1 MDTQAVAGAGAV
13 AGELARF
20 RGGFPRAPLTARRL
34 AGLLDSPGCARREV
48 VDAAGV
54 PLDDLA
60 ALLGCP
66 PGRQSPFTH
75 ARNGRFEARCLTGHP
90 TPLADLAARHL
101 TLPTPTT
108 HTHDLGS
115 TAPTTRAKATLDL
128 LATLFTPTPTTAPA
142 PTIAASTVSEA
153 PASAL
158 VVIRGAVVELVV
170 AGEPTLVELDTLVL
184 AGTGERWHPVAIR
197 SFPAVDGT
205 ADPVRVAQV
214 ARVLAVT
221 VLALR
226 SALGRLSQTGD
237 LARPE
242 PGDLGR
248 PGEPGDPVASRIS
261 TRALLA
267 LPENFSLAPT
277 GAVLDLAPQVRRLS
291 RALTTLAAPDHL
303 TAALATA
310 PALPDPTATGPV
322 DGAAV
327 AGELAGGTVVGAA
340 RRALGALP
348 SRFGDGCPR
357 CGLFAYCRDEQED
370 GDQVARLGSAAANL
384 CGGTGTVTDVLA
396 LAHGDRDAA
405 GPAEQALAA
414 ALSRAARAL
423 DLAAAPR

>member
-1 MDTQAVAGAGAV
+1 VSSAVEGVAV
-13 AGELARF
+13 VDGKSAAGELARF
-20 RGGFPRAPLTARRL
+20 RGGFARAPLTARRL

-54 PLDDLA
+54 PMDDLA
-60 ALLGCP
+60 GLLGSP

-101 TLPTPTT
+101 ALPTPTT
-108 HTHDLGS
+108 RTHDLG
-115 TAPTTRAKATLDL
+115 TTTPAATRATSTRNL
-128 LATLFTPTPTTAPA
+128 LTTLFTPPHTPTATDPA
-142 PTIAASTVSEA
+142 PTDALPTGSTAATSEVL
-153 PASAL
+153 ASAL

-170 AGEPTLVELDTLVL
+170 AGEPALVELDTLVL
-184 AGTGERWHPVAIR
+184 AGTPDRWHPVAIR

-226 SALGRLSQTGD
+226 SALTRLDPPDELDQPDQPSG
-237 LARPE
+237 
-242 PGDLGR
+242 PGSSTS
-248 PGEPGDPVASRIS
+248 SRIS

-267 LPENFSLAPT
+267 LPENFALAPT

-291 RALTTLAAPDHL
+291 RALATLAAPDHL
-303 TAALATA
+303 TAALSGV
-310 PALPDPTATGPV
+310 PALPDPAGSAAG
-322 DGAAV
+322 DGA
-327 AGELAGGTVVGAA
+327 VGMA
-340 RRALGALP
+340 RQALGALP

-357 CGLFAYCRDEQED
+357 CGLFAYCRDEQEA

-384 CGGTGTVTDVLA
+384 CGGTATVTDALA
-396 LAHGDRDAA
+396 LAQGDGPAT
-405 GPAEQALAA
+405 GPAEQALAT
-414 ALSRAARAL
+414 ALARAARAL

>member
-1 MDTQAVAGAGAV
+1 VDTQAVAGAGAV

-48 VDAAGV
+48 VDAAGI

-60 ALLGCP
+60 ALLGSP

-90 TPLADLAARHL
+90 TPLADLTARHL
-101 TLPTPTT
+101 AFPTPTT
-108 HTHDLGS
+108 HTHDLGTTTP
-115 TAPTTRAKATLDL
+115 TARARSTLDL
-128 LATLFTPTPTTAPA
+128 LTTLFTAPA
-142 PTIAASTVSEA
+142 LQTQAPEQVSG
-153 PASAL
+153 PASEPAEVSAPAL

-226 SALGRLSQTGD
+226 SALARLSQTGD

-242 PGDLGR
+242 PGGLGR
-248 PGEPGDPVASRIS
+248 PGEPGDAVASRIS

-303 TAALATA
+303 TTALSGA
-310 PALPDPTATGPV
+310 PALPDPV
-322 DGAAV
+322 AA
-327 AGELAGGTVVGAA
+327 AGGDGGEAVVVA

-396 LAHGDRDAA
+396 LAHGGRPAT
-405 GPAEQALAA
+405 GPAEQALAT
-414 ALSRAARAL
+414 ALARAARAL